1 MEQRMEWEAKMKAKK
16 GIWFK
21 PEDYP
26 LTDLMTPEEAAA
38 QQQQQ
43 S

>member
-1 MEQRMEWEAKMKAKK
+1 MEWEAKMKAKM
-16 GIWFK
+16 GYMFK

-38 QQQQQ
+38 QQQP
-43 S
+43 SAPAKK